1 MAFSLFYAILVP
13 SQNQREAFSTWNAF
27 CCTPLPRPLFPQAHR
42 TSAERGIEPVA
53 FWYNPNIHP
62 WKEYQARRDCLLA
75 YAPHHRYGG
84 PGTGGLRSE
93 GLCPPCGGRHRP
105 PPRLLL
111 RTPAGGHGE
120 VCGRARLCR
129 LHLHPAGQHLSESR
143 GHRRRSEMY
152 ARQYGVEFLYRDFRS
167 NFRAGNQRARELGF
181 YMQKY
186 CGRVFS
192 EADRYQKQ
200 IDRDRA
206 KFDAEEAARQG

>member
-1 MAFSLFYAILVP
+1 MERVLLHTCCAPCSLSCID
-13 SQNQREAFSTWNAF
+13 
-27 CCTPLPRPLFPQAHR
+27 PLR
-42 TSAERGIEPVA
+42 SEGIEPVA

-62 WKEYQARRDCLLA
+62 WKEYQARRDCLLDFVRHVAGDIDHRCA
-75 YAPHHRYGG
+75 YCYEHRLE
-84 PGTGGLRSE
+84 GTAKYAAEHGFAAFTST
-93 GLCPPCGGRHRP
+93 
-105 PPRLLL
+105 LLAS
-111 RTPAGGHGE
+111 TYQNHEAI
-120 VCGRARLCR
+120 A
-129 LHLHPAGQHLSESR
+129 AAA
-143 GHRRRSEMY
+143 EMY

-186 CGRVFS
+186 CGCVFS